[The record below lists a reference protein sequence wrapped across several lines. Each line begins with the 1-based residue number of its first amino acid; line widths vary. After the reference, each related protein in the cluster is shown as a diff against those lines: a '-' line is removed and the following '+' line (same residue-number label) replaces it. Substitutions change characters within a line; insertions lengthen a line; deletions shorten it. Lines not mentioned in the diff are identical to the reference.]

1 MVYTK
6 NRVKLLLFYDI
17 QKGFSQKNILA
28 QYLLQSCGDMEQIR
42 IFAKH
47 RFIITNN
54 KITVNG
60 E

>member
-17 QKGFSQKNILA
+17 QKGFGKKIFWHNIC
-28 QYLLQSCGDMEQIR
+28 YNHVGIWNKFVSLQSN
-42 IFAKH
+42 

-60 E
+60 